1 MAAGITRTSASLKN
15 LKQLP
20 INSNQYTSLQR
31 SSVTD
36 SQFPFPHY
44 QLTIT
49 GAEDLMQSKTAI
61 CTPLKVN

>member
-31 SSVTD
+31 SSFTD

-44 QLTIT
+44 QLPII
-49 GAEDLMQSKTAI
+49 GADLMQSKTAI